1 MNNFK
6 IIYKIL
12 KILEESLDY
21 EELDMDRLSAEALEI
36 TPERRLGLFGMMQR
50 EGLIDG
56 VQIKYYA
63 NSRKP
68 TTLINPYQL
77 RITLKG
83 IEFLKENSMM
93 QKCANI
99 ANGIAEII

>member
-6 IIYKIL
+6 IIYKVL

-36 TPERRLGLFGMMQR
+36 TQERRLGLFGLMQR
-50 EGLIDG
+50 EGLVEG
-56 VQIKYYA
+56 VHIKHYA
-63 NSRKP
+63 NSRRP
-68 TTLINPYQL
+68 TTLVNPYQL

-99 ANGIAEII
+99 AKGIAEII